1 MASNTSKLAQE
12 VLDYSKQIAKLREE
26 LTKLKK
32 GTVDYEVVEKRLT
45 EVEKKAK
52 KAKDDLLISTG
63 KLNEA
68 NGNHKQSIDKAKN
81 ALEQYN
87 NVTKK
92 TTGGL
97 AEMALGFLK
106 TIATVGKFFLA
117 YQALN
122 LVISAFREL
131 VVGSVETFVKFE
143 DTLGKV
149 QAVTSATAADMGNIS
164 EAIRT
169 TAVET
174 RFTATE
180 IADLA
185 VSLGKL
191 GATAQEIPY
200 LLRPISTAAQAVGE
214 DVATVGEAILKTN
227 NQFGISAKDSVITS
241 AIFADAINTSALSLS
256 SLSTALQYVGPLA
269 SQVGLSLADTSAYM
283 KVLAD
288 NGFTA
293 SKIGTGLRNIF
304 IELKE
309 SGKPLIET
317 LKELADENIS
327 LSEAVELVGK
337 RSAGQLSVLLENIDI
352 IEKSTDVT
360 KALTQARVAEAAQM
374 KTTAAQADVL
384 KAIYENLQLSVGKSI
399 ADNEILLNSI
409 GALDSGAE
417 QMLRKQI
424 ALSQVFSRTGGTE
437 AYERALKSVMNNG
450 VEPLT
455 ATLKLLEEVGIGSSE
470 SLQKRYRLLADD
482 LTLTEGEAQSLLISF
497 ARTSKNVDEF
507 RDKVVNAFIQQGY
520 SLRSARDEARQYVE
534 AFDGLKDIVTGIEG
548 ITNAIKQD
556 SDVSK
561 NNELIQKERQKIT
574 DKYEVTIKRI
584 SHLEAQ
590 GLNQTKEKAA
600 LEKRIKADRE
610 KERETLK
617 GIRSEYSGL
626 NLQVQQNNMLG
637 ILTTIEE
644 RKRLADLKKQ
654 IELGEVRIDQYGR
667 ELKGIGAISEESE
680 EAYEKRK
687 REQLDLANKD
697 IKRFEKR
704 KRLIEADIRALNEAT
719 QREIDHADSLF
730 DLEIQAANTND
741 DILNARRKREQ
752 SVLDAQE
759 KQYIGLFDI
768 LEDIVVLTNDADTAR
783 DQFIKQAKAQ
793 DYGTDQIDKIV
804 EIFEKFGD
812 NLDLTEAGIQKLASS
827 LVNLDEFEYVGGKI
841 NDAGA
846 SVGLFKE
853 QLQQL
858 QKQYGKNFAQ
868 SRAYIKA
875 QEKLKEEE
883 VASLEL
889 IKQGLDLTTESG
901 RAAAAII
908 DKQIEGVK
916 NAGAGIKTVG
926 EEAAE
931 VFKGTFVQ
939 AASTALNAIE
949 EFNKTAYENTINSL
963 NAQKDAI
970 AEKASFEEDVL
981 KSQLDSQL
989 ISQEEYAARLEQIK
1003 KKEAQRAN
1011 AVDKKIFD
1019 AQNKRDKQQA
1029 TSNYILALASIVPN
1043 LITNEGK
1050 AEPTSILIMQ
1060 AITAALATAAYSAQL
1075 NAIDQRKFFPR
1086 KFADGGMVY
1095 GPSHEQGGVPFTVQ
1109 GRGGYEMEGG
1119 EYIVNK
1125 KAAAKYRSLLDQIN
1139 QTKFQPSYKFATG
1152 GPIRVEENAQKQIDL
1167 LEAIAEATT
1176 GTAINTG
1183 RPVRAFVSSSDLQ
1196 NDTNARRI
1204 KDRNSNI

>member
-32 GTVDYEVVEKRLT
+32 GTVDYEVKEKQLT

-68 NGNHKQSIDKAKN
+68 NGNHKKSIDKAKG

-87 NVTKK
+87 NTTKK

-97 AEMALGFLK
+97 AEMATGFLK

-227 NQFGISAKDSVITS
+227 NQFGISAKDSVVTA

-309 SGKPLIET
+309 SGKPLLQT
-317 LKELADENIS
+317 LKELANENIS

-337 RSAGQLSVLLENIDI
+337 RAAGQLTVLLENIDV
-352 IEKSTDVT
+352 IEQSTDVI

-384 KAIYENLQLSVGKSI
+384 KAIYENLQLSVGQSI
-399 ADNEILLNSI
+399 ADNEVLLNSI
-409 GALDSGAE
+409 GLLDSGAE

-424 ALSQVFSRTGGTE
+424 ALSQVFSRTGGIE
-437 AYERALKSVMNNG
+437 AYERAVRSVADNG
-450 VEPLT
+450 VRPLT
-455 ATLKLLEEVGIGSSE
+455 ATMQLLEQVGISAPE
-470 SLQKRYRLLADD
+470 SLQTRFKLLADD
-482 LTLTEGEAQSLLISF
+482 LNLTQNEAGNLLVRL
-497 ARTSKNVDEF
+497 ARTSRDVGEF
-507 RDKVVNAFIQQGY
+507 REKIIDAFVRQG
-520 SLRSARDEARQYVE
+520 RSIRAARDEARQYVE
-534 AFDGLKDIVTGIEG
+534 TFNELKDIADGIDG
-548 ITNAIKQD
+548 ITAAIGRD
-556 SDVSK
+556 AEVSEK
-561 NNELIQKERQKIT
+561 DRQIKEERQKVT
-574 DKYEVTIKRI
+574 SKYEKAIQRI
-584 SHLEAQ
+584 YELEEQ
-590 GLNQTKEKAA
+590 GYNQASRRAA
-600 LEKRIKADRE
+600 LEEKIKKDRAGE
-610 KERETLK
+610 KENLANLK
-617 GIRSEYSGL
+617 SEYSQL
-626 NLQVQQNNMLG
+626 NLSIGERDMRMQLV
-637 ILTTIEE
+637 TREE
-644 RKRLADLKKQ
+644 RQQLALMQRQ
-654 IELGEVRIDQYGR
+654 IELAEARLKQYNIELAGVGE
-667 ELKGIGAISEESE
+667 ISEDAEA
-680 EAYEKRK
+680 AYEKRK
-687 REQLDLANKD
+687 KEQLDLA
-697 IKRFEKR
+697 RRSTREFEKR
-704 KRLIEADIRALNEAT
+704 KKEIEELIDLLDEQT
-719 QREIDHADSLF
+719 QKRIDDADSLF
-730 DLEIQAANTND
+730 ELEADAARTNEELALARQKRDESVFKANLIQYNELFKILQKSEQLSADATEARDRFIQEATDQGYGTEQIQA
-741 DILNARRKREQ
+741 I
-752 SVLDAQE
+752 
-759 KQYIGLFDI
+759 
-768 LEDIVVLTNDADTAR
+768 
-783 DQFIKQAKAQ
+783 
-793 DYGTDQIDKIV
+793 TDL
-804 EIFEKFGD
+804 FEKFGN
-812 NLDLTEAGIQKLASS
+812 NLDLTEKGIKKLAETLLDTPEFERIKNKIDDVGVS
-827 LVNLDEFEYVGGKI
+827 VNLFNTDLK
-841 NDAGA
+841 
-846 SVGLFKE
+846 K
-853 QLQQL
+853 L
-858 QKQYGKNFAQ
+858 QKQYGKNFAESKKFQ
-868 SRAYIKA
+868 TA
-875 QEKLKEEE
+875 QQELIDNE
-883 VASLEL
+883 VAALEKMKEG
-889 IKQGLDLTTESG
+889 IDLTTDAGKAFE
-901 RAAAAII
+901 AIVN
-908 DKQIEGVK
+908 KQIEAVK
-916 NAGAGIKTVG
+916 GSAQGIKTVG
-926 EEAAE
+926 EQAAE
-931 VFKGTFVQ
+931 VFKGSFVQ
-939 AASTALNAIE
+939 AVSTALNAIE

-1086 KFADGGMVY
+1086 KFAEGGMVY